1 MADVD
6 PRPKAKDWFYWQLTY
21 QVVFG
26 DFSKQVSIEA
36 QLLCLAQGEELVE
49 VCQNLSLVHTDFEWA
64 WLMRRFDSRH
74 GRMMKNAYIIG
85 LENVSPRNLTR
96 YCKLQYALIFWG
108 YLIACYIILVTCLL
122 SFLSDTLGVR
132 SSSVQKW
139 SENPGSTSRSN
150 FLEGEEPF
158 SHPFERSSPGL
169 RGVRDVSWLSSALA
183 AASNQAS
190 HACWCFDLKA
200 EIWCATVV
208 SFPLDSSFFLKDISG
223 ISMNMTN
230 QQWAKSHFLRLI
242 FCVLQRLPRW
252 FGASNLTDAN
262 RWERAMNEWGR
273 HLFAD
278 GHWFSHSQHSASI
291 RNWKCI

>member
-6 PRPKAKDWFYWQLTY
+6 FGPKAKDWFYWQLTY

-139 SENPGSTSRSN
+139 SENPGSTSRSD
-150 FLEGEEPF
+150 FFAGRGTIFASIWEVFTRTARRPRCVMAVKCIGSSIKPGESRLLMF
-158 SHPFERSSPGL
+158 RSQS
-169 RGVRDVSWLSSALA
+169 RNMVC
-183 AASNQAS
+183 
-190 HACWCFDLKA
+190 H
-200 EIWCATVV
+200 
-208 SFPLDSSFFLKDISG
+208 SSFFSSWFKLFLKDISG